1 MLITRIRQGYFS
13 LANKFGF
20 HGKGGGVKV
29 FIAISVAVF
38 AFSALFLKVERC
50 QKDSGGDYSHLWF
63 VSGSVLNVDS
73 SGDFTMSVES
83 EDPYNDGSDRLTILV
98 DSEHTRYVSDSPV
111 SVGSK
116 VKVGYFLDSR
126 KRNTIRCS
134 SVDVLEL
141 ILSNYQ

>member
-1 MLITRIRQGYFS
+1 MARGVALRFS
-13 LANKFGF
+13 SLYQ
-20 HGKGGGVKV
+20 
-29 FIAISVAVF
+29 
-38 AFSALFLKVERC
+38 LPC
-50 QKDSGGDYSHLWF
+50 SHSLR
-63 VSGSVLNVDS
+63 

-134 SVDVLEL
+134 SVDVLE
-141 ILSNYQ
+141 

>member
-1 MLITRIRQGYFS
+1 MRACWLKWVGRDWSISADYIWLNYS
-13 LANKFGF
+13 DANI
-20 HGKGGGVKV
+20 
-29 FIAISVAVF
+29 IAISVAVF

-63 VSGSVLNVDS
+63 VSGLVLNVDS

-126 KRNTIRCS
+126 KKNTIRCS
-134 SVDVLEL
+134 SVDVLE
-141 ILSNYQ
+141 